1 MDEPRKLILKSE
13 LSPGDIMT
21 MTAAVESLHAT
32 YPGQYLTDVRT
43 PASEIWEN
51 NPHITKLEEDEAETI
66 EVGYTSIDR
75 CGQCNIPFLA
85 GYTEGLGEKL
95 GIPLRLT
102 TNRPCLYLS
111 DEEKGWT
118 NQIQEVFSELQG
130 RQEPF
135 WLLDA
140 GVKSDYTAKQ
150 WPLEYFQ
157 EVVDQTAGDILWV
170 QVGSLE
176 HDHVRIQGA
185 LDMIGRT
192 DHRQLIRL
200 AYHAEG
206 GLGPVTYLQH
216 LIAAWENPYLCL
228 LGGREASTWVQYPI
242 QHTFSCIGQLPCCR
256 DNGCWK
262 SRIVKRGDG
271 DEKDDSLCRRPVLG
285 LTRPVGKC
293 MASIKPE
300 EVLQVLRR
308 VA

>member
-21 MTAAVESLHAT
+21 MTAAIESLHAT
-32 YPGQYLTDVRT
+32 YPGQYTTDVRT

-51 NPHITKLEEDEAETI
+51 NPHITKMDDDAETLV
-66 EVGYTSIDR
+66 VGYTSIGR
-75 CGQCNIPFLA
+75 SGQCNIPFLS
-85 GYTEGLGEKL
+85 GYTEDLGAKL
-95 GIPLRLT
+95 GVPLQLT
-102 TNRPCLYLS
+102 TNRPHLYLS
-111 DEEKGWT
+111 DEEKSWS
-118 NQIQEVFSELQG
+118 NQVQEVYSELQG
-130 RQEPF
+130 RQMPF

-157 EVVDQTAGDILWV
+157 EVVDQTEGDIMWV

-176 HDHVRIQGA
+176 HDHVSIAGA
-185 LDMIGRT
+185 LNLIGRT

-216 LIAAWENPYLCL
+216 LIAAWGKPYLCL

-242 QHTFSCIGQLPCCR
+242 QHTFSCIGQLDCCR

-271 DEKDDSLCRRPVLG
+271 DEKDDSLCHRPVLG